1 MKRAALYLRVSTQQQ
16 HSENQLEPLQQ
27 FCKERGFE
35 VVKVYAENG
44 SAWTEGHQPQW
55 KRLIADASHRHFDVV
70 VTWSLDRITREG
82 IDTIFLRI
90 KTLKSY
96 GVTLLS
102 YQESWLETLGTMAD
116 LFIAL
121 LSWVANFESGRRSE
135 RTKAGIARKKLHG
148 GGARGPDKKK
158 RKRRTI
164 KRPVYFE
171 PEGQAQT
178 EKL

>member
-35 VVKVYAENG
+35 VVRIYEENG

-55 KRLIADASHRHFDVV
+55 KRLIADAAHRHFDVLV
-70 VTWSLDRITREG
+70 VWSLDRVTREG

-102 YQESWLETLGTMAD
+102 YQESWLETLGTMTD

-135 RTKAGIARKKLHG
+135 RTRAGIAR
-148 GGARGPDKKK
+148 ARAAGKGKRGVDKKK
-158 RKRRTI
+158 RKTRI
-164 KRPVYFE
+164 QKRPVFFT